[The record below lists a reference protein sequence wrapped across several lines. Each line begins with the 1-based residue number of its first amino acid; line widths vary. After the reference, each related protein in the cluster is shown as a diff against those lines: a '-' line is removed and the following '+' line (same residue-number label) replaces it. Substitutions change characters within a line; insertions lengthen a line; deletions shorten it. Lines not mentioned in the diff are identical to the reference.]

1 MFTQRCFIRKNTKEL
16 VEKLK
21 ELGYNQSFS
30 ARGNFGDS
38 LQTTFNNMGGNVY
51 GFLSI
56 PSDKIEEP
64 IIDDI
69 NGVNCG
75 TNEELFLAIAALRN
89 DSDRFQWFVMDAE
102 ICTEISKGDWFVAT
116 DIKGGKHV
124 GTQIDPLYC
133 HKATVE
139 ELIKHFTI

>member
-1 MFTQRCFIRKNTKEL
+1 MFTQRCFIRKNTYEL

-21 ELGYNQSFS
+21 VLGYNQGFS

-38 LQTTFNNMGGNVY
+38 LLTTLNSMGGNIY

-56 PSDKIEEP
+56 PSDKIEDP

-69 NGVNCG
+69 DGVNCG
-75 TNEELFLAIAALRN
+75 TNEELFLAIAALRD
-89 DSDRFQWFVMDAE
+89 DSDRFQWFVDDYDDNIWQKSEWNNANF
-102 ICTEISKGDWFVAT
+102 TKA
-116 DIKGGKHV
+116 
-124 GTQIDPLYC
+124 

-139 ELIKHFTI
+139 ELIKHFTV

>member
-21 ELGYNQSFS
+21 ELGYNPGFS
-30 ARGNFGDS
+30 ARNNYGNS
-38 LQTTFNNMGGNVY
+38 LQTCCHKLYGSVHGYEDMIDNNSDDPDG
-51 GFLSI
+51 SI
-56 PSDKIEEP
+56 
-64 IIDDI
+64 
-69 NGVNCG
+69 NCG

-102 ICTEISKGDWFVAT
+102 IYTEISKGDWFVAT

-139 ELIKHFTI
+139 ELIKHFSV

>member
-1 MFTQRCFIRKNTKEL
+1 MI
-16 VEKLK
+16 
-21 ELGYNQSFS
+21 
-30 ARGNFGDS
+30 D
-38 LQTTFNNMGGNVY
+38 NNSDDPDG
-51 GFLSI
+51 SI
-56 PSDKIEEP
+56 
-64 IIDDI
+64 
-69 NGVNCG
+69 NCG

-102 ICTEISKGDWFVAT
+102 IYTEISKGDWFVAT

-139 ELIKHFTI
+139 ELIKHFTV

>member
-1 MFTQRCFIRKNTKEL
+1 MFTQDCFIRKNTYEL

-21 ELGYNQSFS
+21 ELGYNPGFS
-30 ARGNFGDS
+30 ARHNDGNS
-38 LQTTFNNMGGNVY
+38 LQTCCHKLYGSVHGYEDMIDNNSDDPDG
-51 GFLSI
+51 SI
-56 PSDKIEEP
+56 
-64 IIDDI
+64 
-69 NGVNCG
+69 NCG

-102 ICTEISKGDWFVAT
+102 IYTEISKGDWFVAT

-139 ELIKHFTI
+139 ELIKKFSV

>member
-1 MFTQRCFIRKNTKEL
+1 MFTQRCFIRKNTYEL

-21 ELGYNQSFS
+21 VLGYNQGFS

-38 LQTTFNNMGGNVY
+38 LLTTLNSMGGNIY

-69 NGVNCG
+69 DGVNCG
-75 TNEELFLAIAALRN
+75 TNEELFLAIAALRD
-89 DSDRFQWFVMDAE
+89 DSDRFQWFTNDVF
-102 ICTEISKGDWFVAT
+102 W
-116 DIKGGKHV
+116 IKCS
-124 GTQIDPLYC
+124 QIDLKNELDNNYEEFC
-133 HKATVE
+133 VADFHKATVE
-139 ELIKHFTI
+139 ELIKKFSV